1 MAAMLRG
8 SAARV
13 CRRRLFT
20 SPFDLKV
27 HEISRKETV
36 PFSADQL
43 FAVIADVDAYA
54 KFLPFCT
61 ASRVVGRHGPESFDA
76 ELGIGFLAFDERY
89 VSRVTLE
96 RPRAVS
102 AVATNSGPFAH
113 CRTAWRLR
121 DADADAPGCE
131 LDFRLSMQMRTLLH
145 DQALRR
151 VIDRVVDQQV
161 AAFRSRCEALYPDG
175 ATPTR
180 LSTRLHVVGSAP
192 SASAS
197 TPPPSAAGAPGAAA
211 APPPPP
217 LLQIDPSW
225 RHAVEAAFD
234 AHASGGHLSLRGF
247 VQACRALDARGGV
260 FPESVAALLA
270 PRDGGAAESG
280 GGGGGGAAAR
290 ASSLGR
296 SEVQQLLAAAA
307 FLHFDDDASGTI
319 TRDEFRNH
327 LWLLARA
334 SSGEKCRY
342 AFAKLDLNCSGRL
355 EREDVV
361 GSLHRQLRLVRALVP
376 LLGRRAAAARGATVG
391 AEAAALTESVLDG
404 LSNQVDTVA
413 DELLERLAV
422 ERGGAIS
429 LERWSA
435 LWELHPELASLTDV
449 EGTLREA
456 WAAAGAGDD
465 LPRK

>member
-1 MAAMLRG
+1 MLLGLAAMLRG

-13 CRRRLFT
+13 WRRRLFT

-121 DADADAPGCE
+121 DADAGAPGCE

-161 AAFRSRCEALYPDG
+161 AAFRSRCEALG
-175 ATPTR
+175 SR
-180 LSTRLHVVGSAP
+180 L
-192 SASAS
+192 
-197 TPPPSAAGAPGAAA
+197 
-211 APPPPP
+211 
-217 LLQIDPSW
+217 
-225 RHAVEAAFD
+225 
-234 AHASGGHLSLRGF
+234 LRQR
-247 VQACRALDARGGV
+247 VPHR
-260 FPESVAALLA
+260 ES
-270 PRDGGAAESG
+270 
-280 GGGGGGAAAR
+280 
-290 ASSLGR
+290 
-296 SEVQQLLAAAA
+296 
-307 FLHFDDDASGTI
+307 
-319 TRDEFRNH
+319 
-327 LWLLARA
+327 
-334 SSGEKCRY
+334 
-342 AFAKLDLNCSGRL
+342 L
-355 EREDVV
+355 EREQGLAGV
-361 GSLHRQLRLVRALVP
+361 GRPVEAKLRH
-376 LLGRRAAAARGATVG
+376 GAFI
-391 AEAAALTESVLDG
+391 AEAYESL
-404 LSNQVDTVA
+404 
-413 DELLERLAV
+413 
-422 ERGGAIS
+422 
-429 LERWSA
+429 
-435 LWELHPELASLTDV
+435 
-449 EGTLREA
+449 
-456 WAAAGAGDD
+456 
-465 LPRK
+465 